1 MDGKQFLCPNI
12 FLLLFFGVLT
22 ERHWFW
28 VFFFMK
34 NQTRKEKV
42 TYDSNV
48 LKSNWDIYIYIY
60 IYIYVVF

>member
-1 MDGKQFLCPNI
+1 
-12 FLLLFFGVLT
+12 LFFGVLT

-60 IYIYVVF
+60 IYIYFKKKVFFV

>member
-1 MDGKQFLCPNI
+1 
-12 FLLLFFGVLT
+12 LFFGVLT

-48 LKSNWDIYIYIY
+48 LKSNWDIYIFF
-60 IYIYVVF
+60 VLFFKVFFV

>member
-1 MDGKQFLCPNI
+1 
-12 FLLLFFGVLT
+12 LFFGVLT

-48 LKSNWDIYIYIY
+48 LKSNWEIYI
-60 IYIYVVF
+60 VF

>member
-1 MDGKQFLCPNI
+1 
-12 FLLLFFGVLT
+12 LFFGVLT

-60 IYIYVVF
+60 RCCFLNYFFCLKIYKNNIFNF